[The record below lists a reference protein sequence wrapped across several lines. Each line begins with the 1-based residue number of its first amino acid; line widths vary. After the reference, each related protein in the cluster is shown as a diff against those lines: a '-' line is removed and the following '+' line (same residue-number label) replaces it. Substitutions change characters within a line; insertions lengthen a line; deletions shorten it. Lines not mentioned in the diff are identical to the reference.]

1 MGGKP
6 EAYCDLIELSKLCE
20 LIGPYGVK
28 LIDREI
34 IKWFLPKMKEI
45 EVVLK
50 ANQSDC
56 DRIRESYMDE
66 STYPTIL
73 KTFRAARVAD
83 FDRFIDKS
91 IAIGNVLHFRRLLH
105 SALEQVSQQKIPFI
119 YSTVNTAFNQYPR
132 NVWMEASLMPMDTL
146 AMDLGMDVGLGDH
159 ELRNTLLP
167 FVQRDK
173 EVWLSLPV
181 MYAVSFMVSSHW
193 REATHNCAL
202 GVHENNVHVLAQTI
216 PDLITLFSSL
226 VLSSRN
232 LQDIA
237 DILQTYVRMSAVFL
251 LRMCKKRYANQRDNI
266 PKDLASVIIFM
277 DLFIDCCP
285 LVSRS
290 ILEEI
295 MPYSMVRSM
304 WKEIYGGENKT

>member
-1 MGGKP
+1 
-6 EAYCDLIELSKLCE
+6 
-20 LIGPYGVK
+20 
-28 LIDREI
+28 
-34 IKWFLPKMKEI
+34 
-45 EVVLK
+45 
-50 ANQSDC
+50 
-56 DRIRESYMDE
+56 MDE
-66 STYPTIL
+66 STYPSFL
-73 KTFRAARVAD
+73 KAFKTRVPD

-105 SALEQVSQQKIPFI
+105 MALDQVSRQKIPFI
-119 YSTVNTAFNQYPR
+119 YSTVETAFNQYPR
-132 NVWMEASLMPMDTL
+132 NVWMEASLVPMDTL
-146 AMDLGMDVGLGDH
+146 ALDLGMDVGLSDH
-159 ELRNTLLP
+159 ELRNALLP

-193 REATHNCAL
+193 REATHNCAI
-202 GVHENNVHVLAQTI
+202 GVHENNIHVLAQTI

-226 VLSSRN
+226 ALSSRN

-237 DILQTYVRMSAVFL
+237 EILQTYVRMSAVFL
-251 LRMCKKRYANQRDNI
+251 LRMCKRRYANQRDIPI

-277 DLFIDCCP
+277 DLFIKCCP

-290 ILEEI
+290 TLEEF

-304 WKEIYGGENKT
+304 WKEIYIAEIKT